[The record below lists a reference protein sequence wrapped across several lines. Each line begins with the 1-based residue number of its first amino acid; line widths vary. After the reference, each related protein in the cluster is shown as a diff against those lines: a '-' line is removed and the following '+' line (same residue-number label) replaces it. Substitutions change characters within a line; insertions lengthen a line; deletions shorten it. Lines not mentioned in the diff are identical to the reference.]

1 MAQSNPLNLVQV
13 YRIRK
18 KHVRGRPKRHVRQ
31 AALQNQGLRVP
42 LWELIRKKLYTWFEM
57 CAYFWFHTLT
67 QTYQDRKPMKTLE
80 AETYTANV
88 RKLKFETVD
97 QPIAPTKFL
106 EASWNQRWT
115 PKWKTTLFV
124 CYEKLPLVGR
134 FMSLGYAIDK
144 KSAKRS
150 RMYTRYMYLPIR
162 DLLCNVDGC
171 NIMFLPLPLTISH
184 PYSKH
189 NGVLFFWRAQMVTWI
204 SDTKPENNCRTSH
217 CQAQLLNHVHSS
229 CPTQWSTSFRAFFV
243 RLSFLSCS
251 V

>member
-42 LWELIRKKLYTWFEM
+42 LWELIRKKLLGLRCVLSDF
-57 CAYFWFHTLT
+57 TLWPKHIRT
-67 QTYQDRKPMKTLE
+67 ENHRKTMKTLE
-80 AETYTANV
+80 AETANV